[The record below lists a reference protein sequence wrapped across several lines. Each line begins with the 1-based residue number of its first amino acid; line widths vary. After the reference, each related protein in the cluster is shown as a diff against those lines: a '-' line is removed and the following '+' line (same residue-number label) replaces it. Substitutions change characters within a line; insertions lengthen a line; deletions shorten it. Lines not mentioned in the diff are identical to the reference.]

1 MRFFFLLGIL
11 LLLNNCSFD
20 NKSGI
25 WKNEKTYSQNKND
38 KVFKDFKKIT
48 STKESFN
55 QTIPINAEFKF
66 YLDKTTRN
74 SSWKDIFYD
83 INNGTKN
90 YSYNERNIIA
100 LKTKKTTKYKS
111 NENILFENDNII
123 LSDQKGNII
132 IFSINSNSIT
142 SKFNFYKKKF
152 KKINKYLNIIIEDK
166 IIYIS
171 DNIGFIYAY
180 NYLQKKILWAKNYKV
195 PFRSNIKIH
204 SDKII
209 TSNQNNDFF
218 ILDKNTGN
226 LVKLI
231 PSEENNI
238 NNNFRNNIALS
249 NAEIFI
255 LNTYGTLYS
264 IDFDD
269 FKLNWFKNLN
279 ENYDLNIGKM
289 FDGSTIVFNN
299 DKVLLSS
306 NKSFYILDSLN
317 GSIKHKK
324 NFSSKFKPLINNDH
338 IFLITK
344 NNFLISMKLNDG
356 KIIYS
361 YDLNQKVADFT
372 DTKKRNLQIKNF
384 FLVNNKIFVFLK
396 NSYTI
401 KFRLNGEIDEIIK
414 LPSKINSQPI
424 FIDNYLMF
432 LNKKNQLIVLN

>member
-1 MRFFFLLGIL
+1 MRFFFLLGIIF
-11 LLLNNCSFD
+11 LLNNCSFD

-25 WKNEKTYSQNKND
+25 WKNEKTYSENKND

-55 QTIPINAEFKF
+55 QTIPINTEFKF
-66 YLDKTTRN
+66 KSDKTIRN
-74 SSWKDIFYD
+74 TSWKDIFYN
-83 INNGTKN
+83 INNVTKN
-90 YSYNERNIIA
+90 FSYNESNQII
-100 LKTKKTTKYKS
+100 LKTKKITKYKS
-111 NENILFENDNII
+111 SENILFENDNII
-123 LSDQKGNII
+123 LTDQKGNII

-142 SKFNFYKKKF
+142 SKFNFYRKKF
-152 KKINKYLNIIIEDK
+152 KKLNKYLNFTVEDE

-195 PFRSNIKIH
+195 PFRSNIKIN

-218 ILDKNTGN
+218 VLDKNTGN
-226 LVKLI
+226 LIKLI

-249 NAEIFI
+249 NEEIFI

-264 IDFDD
+264 IDFND
-269 FKLNWFKNLN
+269 FKFNWFLNLS
-279 ENYDLNIGKM
+279 ENFDLNIDKM
-289 FDGSTIVFNN
+289 FDGSAIVFNKN
-299 DKVLLSS
+299 KILLSS
-306 NKSFYILDSLN
+306 NKSFFILDSLN
-317 GSIKHKK
+317 GSIKHKR
-324 NFSSKFKPLINNDH
+324 NFSSKFKPLINNGNV
-338 IFLITK
+338 FLITN

-361 YDLNQKVADFT
+361 YDLNQKVANFI
-372 DTKKRNLQIKNF
+372 DTKKKNLQIKNL

-396 NSYTI
+396 NSYII
-401 KFRLNGEIDEIIK
+401 KIRLDGEIDEIIK
-414 LPSKINSQPI
+414 LPSKINSHPI
-424 FIDNYLMF
+424 FIDNYLMY
-432 LNKKNQLIVLN
+432 LNKKNKLIVLN

>member
-180 NYLQKKILWAKNYKV
+180 NYLQK
-195 PFRSNIKIH
+195 
-204 SDKII
+204 
-209 TSNQNNDFF
+209 
-218 ILDKNTGN
+218 
-226 LVKLI
+226 
-231 PSEENNI
+231 
-238 NNNFRNNIALS
+238 
-249 NAEIFI
+249 
-255 LNTYGTLYS
+255 
-264 IDFDD
+264 
-269 FKLNWFKNLN
+269 
-279 ENYDLNIGKM
+279 
-289 FDGSTIVFNN
+289 
-299 DKVLLSS
+299 
-306 NKSFYILDSLN
+306 
-317 GSIKHKK
+317 
-324 NFSSKFKPLINNDH
+324 
-338 IFLITK
+338 
-344 NNFLISMKLNDG
+344 
-356 KIIYS
+356 
-361 YDLNQKVADFT
+361 
-372 DTKKRNLQIKNF
+372 
-384 FLVNNKIFVFLK
+384 
-396 NSYTI
+396 
-401 KFRLNGEIDEIIK
+401 
-414 LPSKINSQPI
+414 
-424 FIDNYLMF
+424 
-432 LNKKNQLIVLN
+432 